1 MTFADA
7 KQRFSNR
14 VADYARYRPSYP
26 CGVVQLLR
34 EECGLRPKHTI
45 ADIGSGTGLLSKLF
59 LDHGNPVFGAEPNPE
74 MRAAG
79 EAFLQQYANF
89 RSVSGSAEAT
99 TLSARSVEFITAG
112 QAFHWFDRE
121 RAWKE
126 FARILKPR
134 GWVALVWN
142 ERLSSPGFNAGYE
155 DLVTRYGPEHPHAE
169 PSEMDHFF
177 GEDGWRLAQFPN
189 QQVFDRE
196 GLRGRFLSSSYAPL
210 PGAENYPPSMQG
222 LDRLFDEFQRDGRVT
237 LLYTTEVYIGRLA
250 QAEA

>member
-1 MTFADA
+1 MSSDPTE
-7 KQRFSNR
+7 RFSSR
-14 VADYARYRPSYP
+14 VEDYLRYRPSYP
-26 CGVVQLLR
+26 AAVIALLER
-34 EECGLRPKHTI
+34 ECGLTPQSRV
-45 ADIGSGTGLLSKLF
+45 ADIGSGTGLHSELF
-59 LDHGNPVFGAEPNPE
+59 LRFGCEVTGVEPNAE
-74 MRAAG
+74 MRSAGQRLLAAWPR
-79 EAFLQQYANF
+79 FH
-89 RSVSGSAEAT
+89 SVNGRAEAT
-99 TLSARSVEFITAG
+99 TLPDGSVDLVSAA
-112 QAFHWFDRE
+112 QAFHWFSPDAART
-121 RAWKE
+121 E
-126 FARILKPR
+126 FQRILKPR